1 MKSFYNSSF
10 FRSLAEGL
18 INPFLSLFALSLG
31 ATKTMIGLVS
41 SLPDIAGLFSQIFWG
56 AVTEISKK
64 KTLVILGGMFWAI
77 LWIPISQVTNPTSL
91 IILLIIQSVLSSIS
105 IPAWTCLLIQNSPSY
120 KRGAI
125 TGYLNAFSGIGSL
138 IGNLAGGLILNK
150 FGFTPFLFYMICFF
164 GVMSRVA
171 FLPVK
176 ETKTRNSFKIKN
188 LLAKTFNFKQLKRDR
203 KLMKFIRAM
212 IFMNFA
218 VSIAGPFFSIYT
230 IQKLGGTKMDV
241 ALVSAIGVISSIIF
255 YRTWG
260 TIIDHLGKKTVMLSC
275 IIPICFI
282 PFSYAISKNMIL
294 VYIYTIA
301 GQISWA
307 GFNTASFAYLSDIIP
322 KENISSNVVMYN
334 LFTGLSQSVAPFIG
348 GVVADMT
355 SIWFVF
361 MLSTV
366 LRVLSII
373 FFERLEKSDGARHI
387 SMLHLA
393 PEPFGL
399 MYRFETFI
407 STYSLALDGVR
418 KESVKL
424 VDYRRYLKKIRRIF
438 QHE

>member
-18 INPFLSLFALSLG
+18 INPFLSLFALGLG

-41 SLPDIAGLFSQIFWG
+41 SLPSIAGLFSQIFWG

-77 LWIPISQVTNPTSL
+77 LWIPISQVSNPTNL
-91 IILLIIQSVLSSIS
+91 IILLTVQSVLSSIS
-105 IPAWTCLLIQNSPSY
+105 VPAWTCLLIQSSPGY
-120 KRGAI
+120 KRGTI
-125 TGYLNAFSGIGSL
+125 TGYLNTFSGIGSF
-138 IGNLAGGLILNK
+138 IGNLAGGFILNK
-150 FGFTPFLFYMICFF
+150 FGFAPFLFYMICFF

-188 LLAKTFNFKQLKRDR
+188 LLAKTFDFKQLKRDR

-212 IFMNFA
+212 MFMNFA
-218 VSIAGPFFSIYT
+218 VSLAGPFFSVYT

-282 PFSYAISKNMIL
+282 PFSYAISKNMIWI
-294 VYIYTIA
+294 YIYTVV
-301 GQISWA
+301 GQMSWA
-307 GFNTASFAYLSDIIP
+307 GFETASFAYLSDIVP
-322 KENISSNVVMYN
+322 KENISSNVATYN
-334 LFTGLSQSVAPFIG
+334 LFTGLSQSIAPFIG
-348 GVVADMT
+348 GIVADMT

-366 LRVLSII
+366 LRVFFMM
-373 FFERLEKSDGARHI
+373 FFENLEKSDGASHVSI
-387 SMLHLA
+387 LHLT
-393 PEPFGL
+393 PEPFGI

-407 STYSLALDGVR
+407 NTYSLALDGVR

-424 VDYRRYLKKIRRIF
+424 IDFRKRLKKIFRIS
-438 QHE
+438 

>member
-56 AVTEISKK
+56 TVTEVSKK
-64 KTLVILGGMFWAI
+64 KTLVILGGIFWAI

-91 IILLIIQSVLSSIS
+91 LILLIIQSVLSSIS
-105 IPAWTCLLIQNSPSY
+105 VPAWTCLLIQNSPSY
-120 KRGAI
+120 KRGTI

-150 FGFTPFLFYMICFF
+150 FGFTPFLFYMIFFF
-164 GVMSRVA
+164 GLMSRLA

-176 ETKTRNSFKIKN
+176 ETKTHGSFKVKD

-260 TIIDHLGKKTVMLSC
+260 TIIDYLGKKKVMLSC

-294 VYIYTIA
+294 VYIYTII
-301 GQISWA
+301 GQMSWA

-322 KENISSNVVMYN
+322 KENISSNVATYN

-348 GVVADMT
+348 GIVADMT

-366 LRVLSII
+366 LRVFSMM
-373 FFERLEKSDGARHI
+373 FFENLEKSDGASHVSI
-387 SMLHLA
+387 LHLA
-393 PEPFGL
+393 PEPFGI

-418 KESVKL
+418 KENVKL
-424 VDYRRYLKKIRRIF
+424 VDYKMYLKKIRKILR
-438 QHE
+438 QE